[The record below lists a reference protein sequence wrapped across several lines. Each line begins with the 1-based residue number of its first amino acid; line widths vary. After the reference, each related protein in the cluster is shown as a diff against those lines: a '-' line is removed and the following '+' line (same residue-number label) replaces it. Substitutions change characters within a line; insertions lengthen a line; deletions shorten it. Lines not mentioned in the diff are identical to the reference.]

1 MENKSK
7 LFKGNSL
14 FISLLAGSLILLVIF
29 IFVATLSGAWPGE
42 GVSAQILS
50 ALAGAVVTA
59 IITMF
64 LLLGQTSNEEKKE
77 RNAKIFEEKLR
88 IYNEFLQKLCQ
99 VVQDMDISKE
109 EEIMLEFQVAQ
120 LAMHTSTES
129 INKISGEVS
138 NIIAGLKQKENKSG
152 EMLEQLFNIAD
163 TFYKELYGKENDIV
177 EESRSNTLDNF
188 RNILRPVELIV
199 DNDKIKRETLIEEM
213 KKKPRPLN
221 FIDRARLLE
230 AMIPKNGA
238 KQWIWNS
245 TCLVHEYYTDI
256 DPTTNS
262 YITSKNQIAID
273 LFPDSDNKNYCV
285 NIFLRNNN
293 LEKIQKIAKEIWP
306 DKELKP
312 YPSNKQG
319 RLIYAKFDIGV
330 SDEVIAQ
337 TMIELL
343 NDLKNY
349 RDKTYPLK

>member
-129 INKISGEVS
+129 INTISKQVS
-138 NIIAGLKQKENKSG
+138 NIIAGIKQKENKNG

-163 TFYKELYGKENDIV
+163 TFYKELYGKENEVDD
-177 EESRSNTLDNF
+177 ESRSDTLDNF
-188 RNILRPVELIV
+188 LNILRPVELIL
-199 DNDKIKRETLIEEM
+199 DNEKIKRETLIEEL
-213 KKKPRPLN
+213 KKKHQPLN
-221 FIDRARLLE
+221 FTERTKLLE
-230 AMIPKNGA
+230 AMIPKNGS
-238 KQWIWNS
+238 KQWIWNR
-245 TCLVHEYYTDI
+245 TTLVHEYYTDI

-262 YITSKNQIAID
+262 YITSKNQIAVD
-273 LFPDSDNKNYCV
+273 LFPNIDKGVYRIT
-285 NIFLRNNN
+285 IFLRNNN

-306 DKELKP
+306 NKELKP
-312 YPSNKQG
+312 YPSQEPCK
-319 RLIYAKFDIGV
+319 LTYAKFDTGV